1 MKSLL
6 AGLLC
11 FGKQPANTG
20 PDTKEPDATSS
31 TIPTYSPDDIE
42 NLVRSTH
49 LCAACRAMLDRQ
61 AELLRHRR
69 DTPHLA
75 WRSDW
80 EEHHSSY
87 EKLVEAVG
95 EVDCPVCKTLL
106 GCTRHLSPANGGGGG
121 DTTTTTASSSK
132 FRVSVDAVSAN
143 TQLNRSWKLSLVVR
157 RGLETP
163 DEHRGCFFESIDC
176 EYEP

>member
-11 FGKQPANTG
+11 FGKQPANKD
-20 PDTKEPDATSS
+20 PSNTKKPDATSS
-31 TIPTYSPDDIE
+31 TIPRHSPDDVE

-69 DTPHLA
+69 GTPHLA

-95 EVDCPVCKTLL
+95 EVDCPVCKTLRRY
-106 GCTRHLSPANGGGGG
+106 TRHPPGNDGG
-121 DTTTTTASSSK
+121 TTTTASSSK
-132 FRVSVDAVSAN
+132 FRVSVDAVSA
-143 TQLNRSWKLSLVVR
+143 TRQLNRSWKLSLVVQ
-157 RGLETP
+157 RGLEAP

-176 EYEP
+176 EYQGSR